1 MARIPIEGKFGN
13 CKRKGTLARIMA
25 KLAHTSESVINIAFI
40 ALNLDTALRGL
51 LFRLYSQLRS
61 KLEQALEALMARMG
75 RNLKFGY

>member
-1 MARIPIEGKFGN
+1 MGAPAKSGRIAFGA
-13 CKRKGTLARIMA
+13 L
-25 KLAHTSESVINIAFI
+25 LINIAFI

-51 LFRLYSQLRS
+51 LFRLYWQLRS